1 MSASPVVLA
10 IAGSD
15 SSGGAG
21 IAADIRAAHDLGATL
36 RFALSAVTAQSDRQV
51 TAIHPVPL
59 DILREQIR
67 LALEDGAVGAIKI
80 GMLGSAATVEAVA
93 SALTEYTDL
102 PVVIDPVVSSSSGRR
117 LLDDAAMA
125 VFIER
130 ILPLATLLT
139 PNLPEL
145 QILAAAILD
154 AEPPATI
161 AEQAG
166 VLLGALL
173 TPNLPELQ
181 ILAAAILDAE
191 PPATIAEQ
199 AGVLLGAGTKAVLV
213 KGGHDQGDGAVDLLF
228 QSGGDTPDRFASP
241 RRPVAIRGTG
251 CMLSTAIC
259 VALAQ
264 GDSLA
269 ASCRRGKN
277 QIRACFERMV
287 DDADSRIG
295 KEAIPAVVRSDTLNN
310 ADTAVGK

>member
-1 MSASPVVLA
+1 MVLA

-51 TAIHPVPL
+51 TVIHPVPP

-80 GMLGSAATVEAVA
+80 GMLGSVAAVETVA

-130 ILPLATLLT
+130 MLPRATLLT

-154 AEPPATI
+154 AAPPATI
-161 AEQAG
+161 S
-166 VLLGALL
+166 
-173 TPNLPELQ
+173 
-181 ILAAAILDAE
+181 
-191 PPATIAEQ
+191 EQ

-213 KGGHDQGDGAVDLLF
+213 KGGHDQGDRAVDRLF
-228 QSGGDTPDRFASP
+228 QVGGDEPNQFSSKRF
-241 RRPVAIRGTG
+241 PVAMRGTG

-264 GDSLA
+264 GGSLA

-287 DDADSRIG
+287 DDADSGIG

>member
-166 VLLGALL
+166 VLLGA
-173 TPNLPELQ
+173 
-181 ILAAAILDAE
+181 
-191 PPATIAEQ
+191 
-199 AGVLLGAGTKAVLV
+199 GTKAVLV

>member
-1 MSASPVVLA
+1 MVLA

-51 TAIHPVPL
+51 TVIHPVPP

-80 GMLGSAATVEAVA
+80 GMLGSVAAVETVA

-130 ILPLATLLT
+130 MLPRATLLT

-154 AEPPATI
+154 AAPPATI
-161 AEQAG
+161 S
-166 VLLGALL
+166 
-173 TPNLPELQ
+173 
-181 ILAAAILDAE
+181 
-191 PPATIAEQ
+191 EQ

-213 KGGHDQGDGAVDLLF
+213 KGGHGQGDNAVDLLF
-228 QSGGDTPDRFASP
+228 QSGGDTPYRLASP

>member
-1 MSASPVVLA
+1 MVLA

-36 RFALSAVTAQSDRQV
+36 RFALTAVTAQSDRQV

-117 LLDDAAMA
+117 LLDDPAMA

-130 ILPLATLLT
+130 MLPLATLLT

-145 QILAAAILD
+145 EILAAAILD
-154 AEPPATI
+154 TEPPATI
-161 AEQAG
+161 AEQAC
-166 VLLGALL
+166 VLLG
-173 TPNLPELQ
+173 
-181 ILAAAILDAE
+181 
-191 PPATIAEQ
+191 
-199 AGVLLGAGTKAVLV
+199 VGTKAVLV
-213 KGGHDQGDGAVDLLF
+213 KGGHGQGDNAVDLLF
-228 QSGGDTPDRFASP
+228 QSGGDAPKRFVSK
-241 RRPVAIRGTG
+241 RHPVAIRGTG

-269 ASCRRGKN
+269 ASCRRGKK
-277 QIRACFERMV
+277 QIRACFERTGDGV
-287 DDADSRIG
+287 DSRIG
-295 KEAIPAVVRSDTLNN
+295 KEAITAVVRSDTLNN
-310 ADTAVGK
+310 AGAAVGE

>member
-130 ILPLATLLT
+130 MLPRATLLT

-154 AEPPATI
+154 AAPPATI
-161 AEQAG
+161 S
-166 VLLGALL
+166 
-173 TPNLPELQ
+173 
-181 ILAAAILDAE
+181 
-191 PPATIAEQ
+191 EQ

-213 KGGHDQGDGAVDLLF
+213 KGGHDQGDAAVDLLF

-251 CMLSTAIC
+251 CMLSTRIAI
-259 VALAQ
+259 ALAS
-264 GDSLA
+264 GETLA
-269 ASCRRGKN
+269 TSCRSGKI
-277 QIRACFERMV
+277 QMDEWFER
-287 DDADSRIG
+287 
-295 KEAIPAVVRSDTLNN
+295 AVVKEN
-310 ADTAVGK
+310 AHIG